1 MYRLPR
7 SVIAAAATI
16 VTVGILAA
24 PASATW
30 SIVGVDPDTG
40 EVGVAIASCVP
51 ASALGDL
58 AEPLDPVALAPGHG
72 AGVSQALLNNA
83 VPPEIERLL
92 SSGSF
97 PGSVIDSVINP
108 TFDDDFQER
117 QHAVVTS
124 DGTAAGFTGSNNAA
138 VALDRQAA
146 NVSAQGNLLVSDD
159 VIIQALA
166 AFEKG
171 QGESL
176 TTRLVNALEAG
187 SEAGGDSR
195 CPGQTALFA
204 HVVVAAPDDDPNA
217 PTVHLITTVDQGSG
231 ENPVDVLAALYRN
244 GTTKGNVAN
253 SNSSKIIFVA
263 GVFALGA
270 AALAILLRRRRIR
283 AS

>member
-1 MYRLPR
+1 MNRLTR
-7 SVIAAAATI
+7 SVIAAGT
-16 VTVGILAA
+16 TMMTFGMLAA
-24 PASATW
+24 PALATW

-58 AEPLDPVALAPGHG
+58 TEPLDPVALAPGHG

-138 VALDRQAA
+138 VALDLQAT
-146 NVSAQGNLLVSDD
+146 NVSVQGNLLVSED
-159 VIIQALA
+159 VLVQALA
-166 AFEKG
+166 GFEKG
-171 QGESL
+171 QDESL

-204 HVVVAAPDDDPNA
+204 HVVVAAPDDDPTA
-217 PTVHLITTVDQGSG
+217 PTVNLITTVNEGSG
-231 ENPVDVLAALYRN
+231 ENPVDLLAALYRS
-244 GTTKGNVAN
+244 GTTKGNTPNAN
-253 SNSSKIIFVA
+253 GSNLVVVA
-263 GVFALGA
+263 GVFALGM
-270 AALAILLRRRRIR
+270 AALVILIRRRRIR
-283 AS
+283 AG